1 MNRYATLTGQPS
13 ILSYFGGDTRS
24 AEGRLEIVAPALP
37 SKVTPALPTKD
48 SISSFFSGDANV
60 FYTTAGAGADAGAG
74 AGAGAGAA
82 AAPHTFNIFCDGA
95 CSKNGRRGARGG
107 YGVAVLKNGAEVA
120 ALSEALEAGE
130 PQTNQRAELRGL
142 QAAVGIAADVAE
154 GGAVVR
160 IYSDSEYSINC
171 ITRWGAGWRR
181 AAWRKADGGPVLH
194 RDIIEPL
201 LAVWEDVKT
210 RGVALQ
216 HVAAHTGRGDGLS
229 RGNARADELATASI
243 GGGHG

>member
-1 MNRYATLTGQPS
+1 MNRYAMLTGQPS
-13 ILSYFGGDTRS
+13 ILSYFGVS
-24 AEGRLEIVAPALP
+24 ADDPVREKEPLRTV
-37 SKVTPALPTKD
+37 SVVPALPTKD
-48 SISSFFSGDANV
+48 SAFASAPAFWPM
-60 FYTTAGAGADAGAG
+60 
-74 AGAGAGAA
+74 AA
-82 AAPHTFNIFCDGA
+82 AAIPAPVAGAVGAVAAAHTFNIFCDGA

-120 ALSEALEAGE
+120 ALSEALEADE

-142 QAAVGIAADVAE
+142 QAAVGIAAEVAE

-171 ITRWGAGWRR
+171 VTRWGPGWRR
-181 AAWRKADGGPVLH
+181 SSWRKADGGPVLH

-201 LAVWEDVKT
+201 LAAWDDVRT
-210 RGVALQ
+210 RGVLLQ
-216 HVAAHTGRGDGLS
+216 HVAAHTGRGDALS

-243 GGGHG
+243 G